1 MYNKKKNLTTILHD
15 SLASYDNKKQELET
29 LLFDNPNLINKKNNK
44 GRTPLHNMIWSNNL
58 NVEKLKIW
66 EKFAPIIYDE
76 EDNDGNTLQTWII
89 NNNNDDNTI
98 LLFIKKLID
107 FQTNENKFNINKKN
121 IKGETLLEQ
130 AKKFGL
136 KKCTEF
142 LSKYN

>member
-1 MYNKKKNLTTILHD
+1 MYNKKKKLNTILHD
-15 SLASYDNKKQELET
+15 SLASYDKTQELET
-29 LLFDNPNLINKKNNK
+29 ILFNNPNLINKKNNK
-44 GRTPLHNMIWSNNL
+44 GRTPLHHMIWSNNL
-58 NVEKLKIW
+58 NVKKLKIW

-89 NNNNDDNTI
+89 NNNNDDDTI

-121 IKGETLLEQ
+121 IRGETLLEQ
-130 AKKFGL
+130 AKKFDL
-136 KKCTEF
+136 KKCTKY